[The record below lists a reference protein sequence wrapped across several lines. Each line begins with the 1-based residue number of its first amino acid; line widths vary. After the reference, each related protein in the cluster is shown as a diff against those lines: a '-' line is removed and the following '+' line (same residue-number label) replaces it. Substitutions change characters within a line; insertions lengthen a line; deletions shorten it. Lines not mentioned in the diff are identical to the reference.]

1 MKISVNNWYFILL
14 FKTIYLKPV
23 GKKSRYCQMIGRAW
37 VDRDFDALNTCEVET
52 LKEAGNGSVEIFLKK
67 CV

>member
-1 MKISVNNWYFILL
+1 
-14 FKTIYLKPV
+14 
-23 GKKSRYCQMIGRAW
+23 MIGRAW